1 MEPQHRPTPPLLP
14 PIPIDVSPQASPS
27 TAPVVAVVF
36 QEHRYDHGV
45 PKPWSCAPLAPLED
59 VSGR

>member
-1 MEPQHRPTPPLLP
+1 MEPQPRLTPPLLP
-14 PIPIDVSPQASPS
+14 PIPIDGSPQASPS
-27 TAPVVAVVF
+27 TTLVVAVVL

-45 PKPWSCAPLAPLED
+45 PKLWSCAPLAPLED

>member
-1 MEPQHRPTPPLLP
+1 MEPQHRPTPPLLL

-27 TAPVVAVVF
+27 TAPVVAVVLK
-36 QEHRYDHGV
+36 EHRYDHGV